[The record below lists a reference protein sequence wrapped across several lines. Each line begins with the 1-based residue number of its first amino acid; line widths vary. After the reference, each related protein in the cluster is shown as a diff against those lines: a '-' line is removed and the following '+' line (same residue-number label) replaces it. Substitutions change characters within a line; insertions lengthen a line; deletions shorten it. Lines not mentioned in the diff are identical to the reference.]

1 MIMRA
6 MLDKLMLRVAQAY
19 VRHNSAFK
27 QELELKDAKARTLAL
42 VITDPDG
49 TDEPQ
54 KYFFYINA
62 KDEQLRKV
70 ATIPQ
75 TPTTT
80 MILNETIL
88 LKCIGGDLDVSEAYW
103 AGFVEFQGEA
113 SLRDAHILIDWF
125 RRFVAP
131 DFVAKK
137 VA

>member
-1 MIMRA
+1 MRA
-6 MLDKLMLRVAQAY
+6 MLEKLMARVVQSY
-19 VRHNSAFK
+19 VRHNDAFK
-27 QELELKDAKARTLAL
+27 RELELKDARARTLAL
-42 VITDPDG
+42 VITDPEG

-62 KDEQLRKV
+62 KDEKLRKV

-80 MILNETIL
+80 MILNETTL
-88 LKCIGGDLDVSEAYW
+88 LKCIGADLDVTEAYW
-103 AGFVEFQGEA
+103 AGIVEFQGET

-131 DFVAKK
+131 DFIAKRVA
-137 VA
+137 